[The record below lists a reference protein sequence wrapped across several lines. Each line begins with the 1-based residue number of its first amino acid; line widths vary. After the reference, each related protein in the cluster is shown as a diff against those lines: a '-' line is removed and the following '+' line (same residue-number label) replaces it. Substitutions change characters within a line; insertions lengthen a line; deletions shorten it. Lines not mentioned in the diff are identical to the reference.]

1 MGLSTPENGLRVGT
15 LILLTA
21 ALAECFGELGPMT
34 VPEHVDLRLV
44 VVAVVR
50 RGGSVL
56 VQAFFMGLD
65 VGRSTPI
72 RILVRI
78 LPGTFRIV
86 LIIPLLT
93 IRLLS
98 LSRWLLGLKV
108 FNIGLLSTKGIIA
121 AHTLETRLRLS
132 HFFFSQF
139 INILFKR

>member
-1 MGLSTPENGLRVGT
+1 MNALSAPENGMCVGT
-15 LILLTA
+15 LVLLTA
-21 ALAECFGELGPMT
+21 TLAECFSELRSLT

-65 VGRSTPI
+65 VGRTTPI

-78 LPGTFRIV
+78 LPRAFRV
-86 LIIPLLT
+86 VWIILMVPLLT

-98 LSRWLLGLKV
+98 LPRWLLGLKV
-108 FNIGLLSTKGIIA
+108 LYIRLLCAKSIIA
-121 AHTLETRLRLS
+121 AHTLETRFRLS
-132 HFFFSQF
+132 HFFLLR
-139 INILFKR
+139 NL

>member
-1 MGLSTPENGLRVGT
+1 MNALSAPENGMCVGT
-15 LILLTA
+15 LVLLTA
-21 ALAECFGELGPMT
+21 TLAECFGELRSLT
-34 VPEHVDLRLV
+34 VPEHVDLRFI

-56 VQAFFMGLD
+56 VQAFFMGLY

-86 LIIPLLT
+86 WIILMVPLLA

-98 LSRWLLGLKV
+98 LPRWLLCLKV
-108 FNIGLLSTKGIIA
+108 LDIRLLCAKSIIA
-121 AHTLETRLRLS
+121 AHTLETRFRLS
-132 HFFFSQF
+132 HFFLLR
-139 INILFKR
+139 NL

>member
-1 MGLSTPENGLRVGT
+1 MNALSAPENGMCVRA

-21 ALAECFGELGPMT
+21 TLTECFGELGPLT
-34 VPEHVDLRLV
+34 VPEHVDLRFV

-50 RGGSVL
+50 CGGSVL

-65 VGRSTPI
+65 VGRSTSI

-86 LIIPLLT
+86 LIILMVPLLT

-98 LSRWLLGLKV
+98 LPRWLLCFKV
-108 FNIGLLSTKGIIA
+108 LYVCLLCAKGIIA
-121 AHTLETRLRLS
+121 AHTLETRFRLS
-132 HFFFSQF
+132 HFFLLS
-139 INILFKR
+139 NL